1 MSRRTSPNTQALKFY
16 ISLLPWLKQVMW
28 PSTDS
33 AWEHLKEYHC
43 IHTMWIKEGDNKFG
57 SLAQLIHLICPLFA
71 LEKFWVIFGTSF
83 SQTPHQIQKKI
94 LQVFPWKYIQH
105 PITSDKQHWFPT
117 VWITVIPYPVC
128 YRPLAGLH
136 SSIQPKVNLFLTL
149 KPDGS
154 FKM

>member
-71 LEKFWVIFGTSF
+71 LV
-83 SQTPHQIQKKI
+83 
-94 LQVFPWKYIQH
+94 
-105 PITSDKQHWFPT
+105 
-117 VWITVIPYPVC
+117 
-128 YRPLAGLH
+128 
-136 SSIQPKVNLFLTL
+136 KVLGHIWYLFLSNPTSNPEENSTSVSLKIYPASNHVWQVALVPHSVNHCHPLSSLLQTL
-149 KPDGS
+149 SWSS
-154 FKM
+154 FFHSTKSQSVPNSEARRIL